1 MAQNLKINILAQDKT
16 KQALNSVKGG
26 LARVK
31 SAVFSLQTAFVGLG
45 AGLVIKNLVGTGR
58 ELENLRVRLKFL
70 LKDTNEGAK
79 AFDNMVKFASKV
91 PFSLEEIQSG
101 SGILA
106 TVTDN
111 ADDLQKMLE
120 ITGNVAATTGL
131 DFRTAAEQIQRS
143 FSAGIGA
150 ADLFREK
157 GVRNMLGFKAGAT
170 VSIEETVAAFEK
182 VFGRGGRFG
191 NSTDELAKTFEGTL
205 SMIGDK
211 IFNFKKVLLEAGFF
225 EELKR
230 QFGDLDKFLADNAEK
245 LDEIATTVGKNL
257 AQAVSG
263 AVTIGESLIPILSKI
278 GSVLKSIKDGFL
290 ALPEFVREVGL
301 VGAFIFGKKGAAG
314 LAGISFLIDKVNDF
328 VKETKAEIGIID
340 VNNIEEAKA
349 RLDVING
356 QLKSGVVIQKEEIE
370 VGLGKKVLL
379 EDVVKLNDL
388 TIEQLKKEKAKLETI
403 LILNGKGSENQFE
416 LNRHLKETTKE
427 IEKQKTAKRMV
438 TNAFEADLDLVK
450 RLEKAEKE
458 RTDRLIGSSRN
469 IFDEQ
474 QKLIFKKKEELS
486 TTQKI
491 HKTIQEQNK
500 EFSLSG
506 EIGSLLNQSV
516 KGVSRGFA
524 EALVLG
530 KNLNKS
536 MKELA
541 KGLLVEIL
549 AKTIERIALLGIEK
563 LITKFLFDK
572 EKDKVS
578 AIKNQNKELE
588 KQIALQAV
596 LFALGGGGGSGGF
609 KLFNKGGSVRKNQ
622 PVIVGDSAS
631 GKGGELFVPNSS
643 GQIIPNSRLG
653 SMGGGVNVN
662 FNINTVDASGF
673 EELLVRSRGTIT
685 QLINNAV
692 NEKGRSSII

>member
-1 MAQNLKINILAQDKT
+1 MAQNLKKNILAQDKT

-31 SAVFSLQTAFVGLG
+31 CAVFSLQTAFVGLG

-170 VSIEETVAAFEK
+170 VSIEETVAAFER

-340 VNNIEEAKA
+340 VNNIEQAKA

-388 TIEQLKKEKAKLETI
+388 TIEQLKKEKAELETI

-578 AIKNQNKELE
+578 AIKNQNKEL
-588 KQIALQAV
+588 
-596 LFALGGGGGSGGF
+596 
-609 KLFNKGGSVRKNQ
+609 
-622 PVIVGDSAS
+622 
-631 GKGGELFVPNSS
+631 
-643 GQIIPNSRLG
+643 
-653 SMGGGVNVN
+653 
-662 FNINTVDASGF
+662 
-673 EELLVRSRGTIT
+673 
-685 QLINNAV
+685 
-692 NEKGRSSII
+692 

>member
-1 MAQNLKINILAQDKT
+1 MAQNLKINILAKDRT
-16 KQALNSVKGG
+16 KQALSSVQTRLGS
-26 LARVK
+26 LR
-31 SAVFSLQTAFVGLG
+31 SAVFSLQSAFIGLG
-45 AGLVIKNLVGTGR
+45 AGLVIRNLVNTGK

-79 AFDNMVKFASKV
+79 AFDNMVKFASRV
-91 PFSLEEIQSG
+91 PFSLEEIQAG

-111 ADDLQKMLE
+111 ATDLQKMLE

-131 DFRTAAEQIQRS
+131 DFRTASEQIQRS

-170 VSIEETVAAFEK
+170 VSIEDTVKAFER

-230 QFGDLDKFLADNAEK
+230 QFGDLDKFLADNAER

-356 QLKSGVVIQKEEIE
+356 QLKSGVILQKEEIE
-370 VGLGKKVLL
+370 VGLGKKVLS
-379 EDVVKLNDL
+379 EDVVKINDL
-388 TIEQLKKEKAKLETI
+388 TLEQLKKEKAQLETI

-427 IEKQKTAKRMV
+427 IEKQKTAKRFV

-450 RLEKAEKE
+450 RLEKAEKQ
-458 RTDRLIGSSRN
+458 RTDRIIGANRN
-469 IFDEQ
+469 IFEEQ
-474 QKLIFKKKEELS
+474 NSLIPKVKKEL
-486 TTQKI
+486 TTREQILKNV
-491 HKTIQEQNK
+491 KEQNK
-500 EFSLSG
+500 EFTLG
-506 EIGSLLNQSV
+506 NEITDLINKSV
-516 KGVSRGFA
+516 SGVSRGFA

-530 KNLNKS
+530 KKLNMS

-541 KGLLVEIL
+541 QSLLVEII
-549 AKTIERIALLGIEK
+549 AKTIERITLLGIEK
-563 LITKFLFDK
+563 ILSETLFK
-572 EKDKVS
+572 KDQERENEIRK
-578 AIKNQNKELE
+578 QN
-588 KQIALQAV
+588 
-596 LFALGGGGGSGGF
+596 
-609 KLFNKGGSVRKNQ
+609 
-622 PVIVGDSAS
+622 
-631 GKGGELFVPNSS
+631 
-643 GQIIPNSRLG
+643 
-653 SMGGGVNVN
+653 
-662 FNINTVDASGF
+662 
-673 EELLVRSRGTIT
+673 T
-685 QLINNAV
+685 QL
-692 NEKGRSSII
+692 KKTDCTSSNT

>member
-45 AGLVIKNLVGTGR
+45 AGLVIKNLVGTGK

-91 PFSLEEIQSG
+91 PFSLEEIQQG

-111 ADDLQKMLE
+111 ADDLQNMLK
-120 ITGNVAATTGL
+120 ITGNVATVTGL
-131 DFRTAAEQIQRS
+131 DFRTTAEQIQRS

-157 GVRNMLGFKAGAT
+157 GVRTFLGFKAGAT
-170 VSIEETVAAFEK
+170 VSIEDTIAAFNR
-182 VFGRGGRFG
+182 VFGKGGRFE
-191 NSTDELAKTFEGTL
+191 NASDELAKTFEGTL

-257 AQAVSG
+257 ANAIVG
-263 AVTIGESLIPILSKI
+263 AVKI
-278 GSVLKSIKDGFL
+278 GKDLVPVIREIGAVLGSIIKGFNELPAFVKSI
-290 ALPEFVREVGL
+290 GL
-301 VGAFIFGKKGAAG
+301 VGAMLFGKKGAAA
-314 LAGISFLIDKVNDF
+314 LAGISFIIGKIKELSEIPKIIPISDMDLKTVKDIDKAITDLTNKIV
-328 VKETKAEIGIID
+328 EPATIINSAG
-340 VNNIEEAKA
+340 VEE
-349 RLDVING
+349 
-356 QLKSGVVIQKEEIE
+356 VV
-370 VGLGKKVLL
+370 G
-379 EDVVKLNDL
+379 KLNDGQKAANSIL
-388 TIEQLKKEKAKLETI
+388 RNQIQLLKELRELEKQRLPHQLELHKGLESIAVAEEEIKEKVKKTLDLRKHMQEIIRDAENKEMQKQLFIQTEI
-403 LILNGKGSENQFE
+403 NKKKMEFNRLVSEAE
-416 LNRHLKETTKE
+416 KEFA
-427 IEKQKTAKRMV
+427 KQKTTSQEV
-438 TNAFEADLDLVK
+438 
-450 RLEKAEKE
+450 
-458 RTDRLIGSSRN
+458 
-469 IFDEQ
+469 FDII
-474 QKLIFKKKEELS
+474 K
-486 TTQKI
+486 
-491 HKTIQEQNK
+491 EQNK

-578 AIKNQNKELE
+578 AIKKQNKELE

-609 KLFNKGGSVRKNQ
+609 KLFNKGGSVRKKSTC
-622 PVIVGDSAS
+622 DSW
-631 GKGGELFVPNSS
+631 
-643 GQIIPNSRLG
+643 R
-653 SMGGGVNVN
+653 
-662 FNINTVDASGF
+662 
-673 EELLVRSRGTIT
+673 
-685 QLINNAV
+685 
-692 NEKGRSSII
+692 